1 MLNKSNKNVILKC
14 YHNSEELE
22 QLKCLLEDEWIKKM
36 RYVHIMEHYSAL
48 KKEEILTHTTIW
60 INLETLH

>member
-1 MLNKSNKNVILKC
+1 MLNKSNKNVILKR